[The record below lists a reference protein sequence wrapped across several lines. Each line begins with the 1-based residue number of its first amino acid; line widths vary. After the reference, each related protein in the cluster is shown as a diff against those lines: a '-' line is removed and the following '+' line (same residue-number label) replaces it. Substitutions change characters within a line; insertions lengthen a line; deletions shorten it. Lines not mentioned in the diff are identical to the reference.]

1 MPGGCS
7 SGPNGHGS
15 KRVRDGRELSD
26 REARLRARS
35 DRAEQESSETTQN
48 ESDNIAAHHDGL
60 VYACCAAERT
70 QTLMIM
76 ASSCCVDLKYMRNQI
91 SCRGRSLDPFRPV
104 ASTLIF
110 GSLLPR
116 LELIGYS

>member
-48 ESDNIAAHHDGL
+48 ESDNIAAHLMAWCVH
-60 VYACCAAERT
+60 AAQPNE
-70 QTLMIM
+70 
-76 ASSCCVDLKYMRNQI
+76 LKH
-91 SCRGRSLDPFRPV
+91 
-104 ASTLIF
+104 
-110 GSLLPR
+110 
-116 LELIGYS
+116 